1 MIDEAEIPT
10 FQARLSIDANGD
22 GVISNS
28 EAEVERLAACPRL
41 VPDLDLTIAGSR
53 LSLVEF
59 GAGLSFPPGTA
70 GLSTMRLVCEFTAGL
85 PAPLA
90 ANTTIGFDDTS
101 SAGRIG
107 WHEVV
112 VTGSGVSLV
121 LGHLPP
127 TSVSNRLR
135 LYPPKLIP
143 HPLAINNVTFEAS
156 PGGPVT
162 PYVEPTDALP
172 LVAAATPAASSL
184 PDASTSRISSG
195 GGAQPSTGPDAAVGA
210 LGAAGGSDPGSGT
223 EAVPGGVVGV
233 DIAGLIGSSAI
244 TPLVLVTSLL
254 AALMLGAG
262 HALTP
267 GHGKTLMGAYLVGSR
282 ADRAPCGRPGAGR
295 DRLPHARDHPARG
308 GDPPGPRRGPGAV
321 QHGRSD
327 RVRAD
332 RPRDWRLA
340 AAWPGACLPNRR
352 AVFGNAGFASAA
364 ASNITDACDAARS
377 GQFQVIVTVP
387 SMRDGS
393 WHRLVD
399 VANLYEQRLEVILL
413 ASNFDLTE
421 WAGALNDGAFD
432 VLNVPNELPNAAK
445 VATSAFWAAY
455 FERFT
460 AVAAV
465 PFQVTAARPK
475 CGLNL
480 SAGRFGRILHMAPLT
495 RTSVVC
501 VLPKLQNGR

>member
-1 MIDEAEIPT
+1 MVRRSARALLLSIGLLILLPAIVLAHPLGNFTVNHFAGIRVEPDRIVLDVVIDEAEIPT
-10 FQARLSIDANGD
+10 FQARLSIDTNGD
-22 GVISNS
+22 GVISDA

-41 VPDLDLTIAGSR
+41 VPDLDLTIAGRR

-90 ANTTIGFDDTS
+90 ANTAIGFDDTS
-101 SAGRIG
+101 SPGRIG

-121 LGHLPP
+121 LGHLPT

-143 HPLAINNVTFEAS
+143 HPLAINNVTFQAS

-162 PYVEPTDALP
+162 PYVEPSDALP
-172 LVAAATPAASSL
+172 LVAPATAAPSSP
-184 PDASTSRISSG
+184 PDASTSPISSG
-195 GGAQPSTGPDAAVGA
+195 GGVQPSIGPDAAVGA
-210 LGAAGGSDPGSGT
+210 LGIAGGSDPGSGT
-223 EAVPGGVVGV
+223 GAVPGGVVGV

-244 TPLVLVTSLL
+244 TPLVLVTSLV

-282 ADRAPCGRPGAGR
+282 GTALHAVALGLAVTVSHTLGIILLAAVILQVR
-295 DRLPHARDHPARG
+295 DVA
-308 GDPPGPRRGPGAV
+308 PGAV
-321 QHGRSD
+321 QYGRSD

-340 AAWPGACLPNRR
+340 AAWPGTRLPES
-352 AVFGNAGFASAA
+352 ASAA
-364 ASNITDACDAARS
+364 GLPRTTTTRLTS
-377 GQFQVIVTVP
+377 GV
-387 SMRDGS
+387 R
-393 WHRLVD
+393 R
-399 VANLYEQRLEVILL
+399 
-413 ASNFDLTE
+413 
-421 WAGALNDGAFD
+421 
-432 VLNVPNELPNAAK
+432 
-445 VATSAFWAAY
+445 
-455 FERFT
+455 
-460 AVAAV
+460 
-465 PFQVTAARPK
+465 
-475 CGLNL
+475 
-480 SAGRFGRILHMAPLT
+480 LT
-495 RTSVVC
+495 RTRARTASTTSTATSTSPRPTLRSAGAAC
-501 VLPKLQNGR
+501 SCWAWPAG